1 MSLPVYLLLCLAILT
16 LVGWLSYRHDVKAR
30 MLLQTW
36 ADANS
41 YKILHAKRHLFMP
54 WLIPFGTSKYQV
66 VYHVTVYDAALT
78 RNRSAWVRLG
88 AYWGA
93 MDGDGIKVE
102 WEHEDP
108 H

>member
-1 MSLPVYLLLCLAILT
+1 MSLPVYLLLCLGILAP
-16 LVGWLSYRHDVKAR
+16 VGWLGYRHDVKAR

-41 YKILHAKRHLFMP
+41 YKILHAKRCMFLRWH
-54 WLIPFGTSKYQV
+54 IAFGTSKYQV
-66 VYHVTVYDAALT
+66 VYHVTVYDATLT
-78 RNRSAWVRLG
+78 RNRSAWVRLDV
-88 AYWGA
+88 YWGS
-93 MDGDGIKVE
+93 MDGDGIKVQ